1 MRQRGE
7 TNTVVSQVTHL
18 PAPLDTEP
26 KIYSAQRRIVLAT
39 GLCYVLNVTV
49 WKKQKKQKQTNSRF
63 IVTKYCYCQ
72 NAFFP
77 SLRVTASQQ
86 RRTQAGVSLNHQCEG
101 AYLVISPSL
110 LIVCFDLKM
119 KKWHYRHPVQIYNNK
134 KKKKKKND
142 NIFVNFSVQL
152 QMSFMQHQNVTHK
165 AANPGTFKHVLAKY

>member
-1 MRQRGE
+1 MRGLCQRQSPESARVVPILSCLQRWKCKYAIYFLLSVRQRGE

-49 WKKQKKQKQTNSRF
+49 WKNKKLKQTNRRF

-77 SLRVTASQQ
+77 SLRVPASQQ
-86 RRTQAGVSLNHQCEG
+86 RGTQAGVPLNPQCEG
-101 AYLVISPSL
+101 AYLVISSSL
-110 LIVCFDLKM
+110 LIIVCFDLKM
-119 KKWHYRHPVQIYNNK
+119 KKWHYRCQVQIY
-134 KKKKKKND
+134 
-142 NIFVNFSVQL
+142 I
-152 QMSFMQHQNVTHK
+152 
-165 AANPGTFKHVLAKY
+165 